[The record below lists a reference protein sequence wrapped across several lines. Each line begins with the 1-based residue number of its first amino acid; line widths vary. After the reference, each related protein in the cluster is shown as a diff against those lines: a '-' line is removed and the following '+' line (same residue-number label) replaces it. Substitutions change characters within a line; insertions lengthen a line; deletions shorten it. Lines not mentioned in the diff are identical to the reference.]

1 VPKRVVWSEWVRNR
15 VESGPSNF
23 MHRASLETC
32 TADHL
37 ETLLE
42 LVTGERTDLVVLDLA
57 SSDLPAAAA
66 CTTLR
71 ADRRTARIPILV
83 LAAGETDLVAT
94 DLAGCN
100 EIIPA
105 HVAPRVLQEKIA
117 GALGLRLRRHPRF
130 PVVLPVARG
139 RIFHEF
145 LGYTN
150 SLSEAGMGFD
160 TISRIRSGDQLNLK
174 IYRSTE
180 EKPISVVGRVCG
192 VRPNIDTGVGYAVGV
207 EFTRL
212 AVDDKTRLTELFP
225 SDPCVTWGSDG
236 PADEPSPGAETRAQ
250 I

>member
-1 VPKRVVWSEWVRNR
+1 
-15 VESGPSNF
+15 

-32 TADHL
+32 TADRL
-37 ETLLE
+37 ESLLE
-42 LVTGERTDLVVLDLA
+42 MVTGERTDLVVLDLG
-57 SSDLPAAAA
+57 SRELPAAAA

-83 LAAGETDLVAT
+83 LAVGGTDHVLAT

-100 EIIPA
+100 EIIPSEID
-105 HVAPRVLQEKIA
+105 PRVLQEKIA

-150 SLSEAGMGFD
+150 SLSESGMGFD

-180 EKPISVVGRVCG
+180 EKPISVISRVCG
-192 VRPNIDTGVGYAVGV
+192 VRPNIDTGIGYAVGV

-212 AVDDKTRLTELFP
+212 AVEDKARLTELFP

-236 PADEPSPGAETRAQ
+236 PGDEPSPGAETRAQ
-250 I
+250 A